1 MGDTMFNKIY
11 SKVKQFIKENLFF
24 IILPIIVVGTLSYP
38 LPYYVEAPGG
48 IINLNGKVNVKN
60 GYKERGS
67 LNITYVSSYNGN
79 IGTYLITKL
88 NKSWDLVPSSNVEV
102 GIETRDDVLV
112 RNKILLE
119 NSLSNAYYV
128 AYTHL
133 NKEMHL
139 SKPKIQVLFITE
151 NADTNIKTG
160 DVINKIDDVVIN
172 NTDDILKYLSTKNI
186 GDKLKVIVNEKEEK
200 YIKVGTLNGTKSL
213 NISVICNYDYN
224 DDVEFKFTNGESGPS
239 GGLMISLSI
248 YNQNTKEDITK
259 GKKVAGT
266 GTIDLEGNVGEIGGI
281 KHKIAGAAKEKVDL
295 FLLPYENYEEAKE
308 VVKTY
313 NYNIKLVPV
322 KTFDE
327 AVEYLKNN

>member
-1 MGDTMFNKIY
+1 MFNKIY
-11 SKVKQFIKENLFF
+11 SKTKEFIKENLFF
-24 IILPIIVVGTLSYP
+24 IVLPFIVVGTLSFP

-48 IINLNGKVNVKN
+48 IIDLNGKVNVKN
-60 GYKERGS
+60 GYKQSGS
-67 LNITYVSSYNGN
+67 LNITYVSSYDGN
-79 IGTYLITKL
+79 IGTYLISKI
-88 NKSWDLVPSSNVEV
+88 NKSWDLVPSSKVEV
-102 GIETRDDVLV
+102 GTETRKDVNV

-128 AYTHL
+128 AYKSL
-133 NKEMHL
+133 NKEVDIKK
-139 SKPKIQVLFITE
+139 SNIQVLFITE
-151 NADTNIKTG
+151 NADTNLETG
-160 DVINKIDDVVIN
+160 DIISKIDDIVID
-172 NTDDILKYLSTKNI
+172 NTDDILEYLSTKNI

-200 YIKVGTLNGTKSL
+200 YIKVGTAGGVKSL

-224 DDVEFKFTNGESGPS
+224 DDVVFKFTNGESGPS

-281 KHKIAGAAKEKVDL
+281 KYKIAGAVKEKVDL

-308 VVKTY
+308 VVKTH

-322 KTFDE
+322 KTFNE
-327 AVEYLKNN
+327 AIEYLKNN